1 MHQEQSANSKRWK
14 EKDKKNNEKINKR
27 LTFQVGF
34 RLNTRIVQSIKHSEE
49 GVEIVQLQLK
59 SKQNAFKT

>member
-34 RLNTRIVQSIKHSEE
+34 RLNTRIV
-49 GVEIVQLQLK
+49 
-59 SKQNAFKT
+59 